1 MKVYILEVFYP
12 DSGDNPE
19 SRILN
24 VFSTKEKAEEYRDR
38 YIREEYMI
46 EDEFDGDL
54 EKEVYPDSE
63 FFINKYE
70 VL

>member
-1 MKVYILEVFYP
+1 MVVYVLEVYNP

-38 YIREEYMI
+38 YIRDRYII

-54 EKEVYPDSE
+54 EREVYPDE
-63 FFINKYE
+63 FFISKYQ

>member
-12 DSGDNPE
+12 DSPDNPE

-54 EKEVYPDSE
+54 EREVYPDSE